1 MTEKEIKK
9 ANCSPSAREKSY
21 TCYSEDALNK
31 MKNLWNKRHPDA
43 LITETEPKG
52 IWRALKDKMKNICN
66 VETCWLRQN
75 FMKDETT
82 RMLMSYTFA
91 PEAPKSW
98 KKNPYEWLSSLDIER
113 VMKQYEEKYQCFEF
127 LGPSPIDFDSNSTYY
142 NGEGKCVWDE
152 LCKFNLLEM
161 FKKGKN
167 KIGIIFNLDPHYN
180 PGSHWVSMFINIKE
194 KFVFYFDSNGDKI
207 PNQIK
212 ELANR
217 IIEQAQNPPINIKM
231 MFKENH
237 PFEHQ
242 KSNTE
247 CGMYSLY
254 FIISLLTDEKTHEHF
269 MNKRVT
275 DKDMK
280 KLRNEYFNHSV

>member
-9 ANCSPSAREKSY
+9 ANCSPNAEEKSY

-43 LITETEPKG
+43 TITETEPKG
-52 IWRALKDKMKNICN
+52 IWTALKDKMKNVCN

-113 VMKQYEEKYQCFEF
+113 VMKQYEQKYKCFEF
-127 LGPSPIDFDSNSTYY
+127 LGPSPVDFDSNSTYY
-142 NGEGKCVWDE
+142 EGDGTCVWDE

-167 KIGIIFNLDPHYN
+167 KIGIIFNLDPHYK

-194 KFVFYFDSNGDKI
+194 KIIFYFDSNGDKI

-217 IIEQAQNPPINIKM
+217 IIEQAQNPPLNIRM
-231 MFKENH
+231 TFKENH

-254 FIISLLTDEKTHEHF
+254 FIISLLTDEKPHDHF

-275 DKDMK
+275 DRDMK